1 MLIHNSILDKQADLI
16 CITKT
21 SVEEMKR
28 TSLFTICLPNFII
41 QYQPRL
47 NVREGEGGITVIN
60 RSEISLTRCL
70 SSTLRVLSVFTWD
83 WVTKTG
89 WDSFWSTGP
98 PHPTPPPRANSFPAR
113 VVRFGLRCGA
123 GASQDGG
130 LSWVTNIHTKALQ
143 NSL

>member
-98 PHPTPPPRANSFPAR
+98 PHFTPTGQQFSCKSCQIWSPMWCWSLPGWWSFLGDQHPYK
-113 VVRFGLRCGA
+113 GL
-123 GASQDGG
+123 
-130 LSWVTNIHTKALQ
+130 TK
-143 NSL
+143 